1 MQNLLDGML
10 KKERDVADLRRLIR
24 NWLDWALGER
34 LESIKK
40 ALEEKSMAKATRRN
54 SETNLSVSEPLICLP
69 SPNITISE
77 SQDTVEA
84 SKKRRIDESSL

>member
-34 LESIKK
+34 LESIRK
-40 ALEEKSMAKATRRN
+40 ALKEKSTAKAMERDG
-54 SETNLSVSEPLICLP
+54 ETNVSVSEPLICLP

-77 SQDTVEA
+77 SQDAAEP
-84 SKKRRIDESSL
+84 SKKRRIDESSV